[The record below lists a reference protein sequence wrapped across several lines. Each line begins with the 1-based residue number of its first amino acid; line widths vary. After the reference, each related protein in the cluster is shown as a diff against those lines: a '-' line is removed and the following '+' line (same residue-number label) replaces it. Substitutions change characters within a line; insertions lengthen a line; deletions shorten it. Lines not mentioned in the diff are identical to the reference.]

1 MWTLWLR
8 KVRCSNNLLLTL
20 ILLTAILCLIKFK
33 TIYSQIDQAGKLEE
47 IKFNV
52 KLINRNDTLMTDFVK
67 ISFCFYQLWSD
78 RVYDRRY
85 HCEGVEQYEQYTPPL
100 PLPLV
105 TASLTSLTKQLI
117 REQGYPDRVCPHLV
131 D

>member
-52 KLINRNDTLMTDFVK
+52 KLINRNVTLMTDFVK
-67 ISFCFYQLWSD
+67 NILLF
-78 RVYDRRY
+78 
-85 HCEGVEQYEQYTPPL
+85 L
-100 PLPLV
+100 PAV
-105 TASLTSLTKQLI
+105 VRQSL
-117 REQGYPDRVCPHLV
+117 
-131 D
+131 

>member
-52 KLINRNDTLMTDFVK
+52 KLNDTLLTDFVK
-67 ISFCFYQLWSD
+67 NILLF
-78 RVYDRRY
+78 
-85 HCEGVEQYEQYTPPL
+85 L
-100 PLPLV
+100 PAV
-105 TASLTSLTKQLI
+105 VRQSL
-117 REQGYPDRVCPHLV
+117 
-131 D
+131 